1 MNLNGSRGL
10 SQAGDVPPS
19 SVVALAGGT
28 VAVSLDPP
36 ELAQADVVISGDR
49 IIAVGTAAGT
59 VPPGAVRRDCSGTLI
74 VPGNVCAHH
83 HLYSALARGMP
94 YKLQPPTSFLQILQ
108 RVWWRLDRALDEPAI
123 RLSALRAGLDA
134 LHAGTTTIVDHH
146 ASPNAIDGSLDI
158 IASALAELGVRSV
171 LCYEVTDRDGPARA
185 AAGIAENLRFG
196 RTTQRLAR
204 AMMGAHAS
212 FTLSGD
218 TLAACVAGA
227 ADLGT
232 GIHIHVAEDA
242 ADERDA
248 LARSGVRVAERL
260 AAAGALTGASLLAHC
275 VHVDAAELDVITSCG
290 ASVVTNPRSNMNNA
304 VGHSPFGRD
313 GQRSALGTDGIDGD
327 MFAESQTGFFRAKEA
342 DVRASGSWPLTR
354 LAESARFAG
363 RRYGE
368 PLLGTLAPGAPAD
381 LSVLEYPAPTPL
393 DAANLAGHWV
403 FGLSSR
409 QVRDVYVAGELVIA
423 GRRSTRIDEAKLAAQ
438 TAAGAARLWERLQAT
453 AAHSFE
459 PMGGTRR

>member
-1 MNLNGSRGL
+1 MIDNGRRES
-10 SQAGDVPPS
+10 
-19 SVVALAGGT
+19 VALAGGT
-28 VAVSLDPP
+28 VVISLDPP
-36 ELAQADVVISGDR
+36 ELAQTDLVIAGGR
-49 IIAVGTAAGT
+49 IAAVGAA
-59 VPPGAVRRDCSGTLI
+59 PPGAARRDCSGTLI

-94 YKLQPPTSFLQILQ
+94 YELEPPANFVQILQ

-123 RLSALRAGLDA
+123 RLSALRGGLDA
-134 LHAGTTTIVDHH
+134 LHAGTTTIIDHH

-158 IASALAELGVRSV
+158 IAGALAELGVRCI

-185 AAGIAENLRFG
+185 AAGVEENLRFA
-196 RTTQRLAR
+196 RTERPLAR

-227 ADLGT
+227 AGMAA

-260 AAAGALTGASLLAHC
+260 AAAGALTSSSLLAHC
-275 VHVDAAELDVITSCG
+275 VHVDAAELDVIRSCG
-290 ASVVTNPRSNMNNA
+290 ANVVTNPRSNMNNA
-304 VGHSPFGRD
+304 AGHSPFGRN
-313 GQRSALGTDGIDGD
+313 GRRSALGTDGIDGD
-327 MFAESQTGFFRAKEA
+327 MFAESQAGFFRAKQA
-342 DVRASGSWPLTR
+342 DLLTGGGWPLAR
-354 LAESARFAG
+354 LAESARVAG
-363 RRYGE
+363 RGFGE

-381 LSVLEYPAPTPL
+381 LTVLEYPVPTPL

-409 QVRDVYVAGELVIA
+409 QVRDVYVAGERVIA
-423 GRRSTRIDEAKLAAQ
+423 GRRSTRVDEAKLAAQ
-438 TAAGAARLWERLQAT
+438 TAAGAARLWERLRAT

-459 PMGGTRR
+459 PMGGDPR